1 MTTLERLKAFLA
13 EKGAGRM
20 KEMAIVGLV
29 LLLIVAAILPAR
41 VGTIAMKVHLLA
53 WAAVAGYWIDRTA
66 FKPERRPHMLVG
78 FERTHAEYRRAAI
91 IGCAMLALA
100 LAL

>member
-1 MTTLERLKAFLA
+1 MFEYLKTMFIA
-13 EKGAGRM
+13 KGAGRM
-20 KEMAIVGLV
+20 KEVGLIGLV
-29 LLLIVAAILPAR
+29 LLIVVALIAPER
-41 VGTIAMKVHLLA
+41 VGTVISKISLLGLA
-53 WAAVAGYWIDRTA
+53 STAGYWIDRTA

-91 IGCAMLALA
+91 IGCAMLAVA